1 MPEQNFANHRKF
13 VPGYHYVIF
22 GILGINFIWS
32 LYRLFRGLPGV
43 PVFDRVLAVAMAVAF
58 LLIALYARTF
68 PLRVQDRVIRLE
80 ETERMARLLPPD
92 LLARIDE
99 LRPGQ
104 LVALRFASDAELP
117 ELTRAVLDEK
127 IVKADDIKKRIRSW
141 RADHLR
147 M

>member
-1 MPEQNFANHRKF
+1 MSEQNFANHRKF

-22 GILGINFIWS
+22 GILTVNLVWS
-32 LYRLFRGLPGV
+32 LFRLVQGLPGV
-43 PVFDRVLAVAMAVAF
+43 PVFDRFLAVAMAVAF

-80 ETERMARLLPPD
+80 ETERMERLLPPD
-92 LLARIDE
+92 LRSRAGE

-104 LVALRFASDAELP
+104 LVALRFASDEELP

-127 IVKADDIKKRIRSW
+127 IVKQDDIKKRIRSW